1 MPQSKAF
8 RTGYGILLLL
18 LIIYVGTLVDFIFR
32 PVVVMFQ
39 TLFFPFLVAGVL
51 YYLFRPVVNL
61 LHRKKVPKAV
71 SILVIYLLFI
81 GLITLLVLLIG
92 PTLQEQINK
101 LIDNLP
107 ILVVEAM
114 DQLVALESHPWVQGY
129 LEHYSIED
137 LSNQITQY
145 ITNQITAL
153 IANIAG
159 VVGTIASTI
168 IAFFTVP
175 FILFYMLKEGERAP
189 KKLLLFLPSSKR
201 AEGRRIL
208 SDMDTALSSY
218 IQGQIIVSICVG
230 VLIYI
235 GYLIIDLD
243 YALLLAV
250 VALFTNFIPFLGPII
265 GTIPAIIVAFIESPI
280 MALWAIIVTLIAQ
293 QIESNLISPQVM
305 GRRLAIHPLTI
316 ITILLVAGGLVGFLG
331 LLLAVP
337 TYAVLKVV
345 VSHTYGLIK
354 LRNKRAGEVKTNQ

>member
-1 MPQSKAF
+1 MPQSKVF
-8 RTGYGILLLL
+8 RVGYGILLIL
-18 LIIYVGTLVDFIFR
+18 LIVYVSSLVNFIFR
-32 PVVVMFQ
+32 PVIVMFQ

-81 GLITLLVLLIG
+81 GLITLLVLLVG

-107 ILVVEAM
+107 ALILEAT

-129 LEHYSIED
+129 LEHYSLEE
-137 LSNQITQY
+137 LSNQVTQY
-145 ITNQITAL
+145 VTNEITAL
-153 IANIAG
+153 ITNIAG
-159 VVGTIASTI
+159 FVGAIASVV
-168 IAFFTVP
+168 IAFLTVP
-175 FILFYMLKEGERAP
+175 FILFYMLKEGEKAP
-189 KKLLLFLPSSKR
+189 KKLILFLPASQR
-201 AEGRRIL
+201 AEGRKIL

-218 IQGQIIVSICVG
+218 IQGQIIVSVCVG

-235 GYLIIDLD
+235 GYLIIGLD
-243 YALLLAV
+243 YALLLAF

-265 GTIPAIIVAFIESPI
+265 GTIPAIIVAFIDSPL
-280 MALWAIIVTLIAQ
+280 MALWAILITLIAQ

-316 ITILLVAGGLVGFLG
+316 ISILLVAGSLVGFLG

-345 VSHTYGLIK
+345 VSHTYHLIQ
-354 LRNKRAGEVKTNQ
+354 LRNKRGEETEVLE